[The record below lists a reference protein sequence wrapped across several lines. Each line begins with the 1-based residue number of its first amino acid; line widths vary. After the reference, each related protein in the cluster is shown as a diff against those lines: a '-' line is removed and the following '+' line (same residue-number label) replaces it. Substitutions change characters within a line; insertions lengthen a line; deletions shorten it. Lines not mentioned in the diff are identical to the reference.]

1 MSMTGHKSVQSLTV
15 YQRVQEKTKMKM
27 AQSQT
32 LASALNKPDDKPI
45 QENQGTIFFVIMIVI
60 IRPIIK

>member
-27 AQSQT
+27 AQT

-45 QENQGTIFFVIMIVI
+45 QENQGTIFFYYD
-60 IRPIIK
+60 RHYQAYK